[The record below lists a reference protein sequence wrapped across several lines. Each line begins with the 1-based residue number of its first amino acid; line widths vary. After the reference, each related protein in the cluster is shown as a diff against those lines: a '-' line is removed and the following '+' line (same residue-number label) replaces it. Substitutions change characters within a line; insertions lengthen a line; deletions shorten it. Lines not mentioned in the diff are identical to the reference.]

1 MRLSCQENLIPGD
14 NLVAKWEVVSAAGFD
29 AIELHG
35 HGDFAF
41 QQRLPELLD
50 AKDAGAVMPTVCV
63 IMDHF
68 IGDFDASRRR
78 DAIANM
84 KSLLSVIA
92 EIGGSGAIT
101 PAAYGLFSKSLPPF
115 RPPRSPEEDRAV
127 LVDALV
133 ELGEHAESVGVSV
146 FLEPLNRYEDYMIN
160 RVEQAIELCEHVGLG
175 SLKVMGD
182 FFHMNIEEK
191 DIAETIR
198 NAAGHLAHVHLS
210 DSNRLQPG
218 AGHIDFAPGFRA
230 LQEIGYDGDLAVECR
245 MDGDAAEE
253 LPRVARYLR
262 SSM

>member
-14 NLVAKWEVVSAAGFD
+14 NLVAKWEFASTAGFD

-41 QQRLPELLD
+41 QQRLPELSD

-68 IGDFDASRRR
+68 IGDFDGTRRR
-78 DAIANM
+78 DAIDNM

-92 EIGGSGAIT
+92 EIGGNGAIT

-115 RPPRSPEEDRAV
+115 QPPRSPEEDRAV
-127 LVDALV
+127 LLDALT
-133 ELGEHAESVGVSV
+133 ELGEHAESVGVSLFV
-146 FLEPLNRYEDYMIN
+146 EPLNRYEDYMIN
-160 RVEQAIELCEHVGLG
+160 RVEQAVELCDQVGLA
-175 SLKVMGD
+175 SLKVMAD

-191 DIAETIR
+191 DIAQTIR
-198 NAAGHLAHVHLS
+198 DSAPHLAHVHLS
-210 DSNRLQPG
+210 DSNRMQPG
-218 AGHIDFAPGFRA
+218 AGHLDFEPGLRA
-230 LQEIGYDGDLAVECR
+230 LRDIGYEGDLAVECR

-253 LPRVARYLR
+253 LPRVGRYLR
-262 SSM
+262 SLI

>member
-14 NLVAKWEVVSAAGFD
+14 NLVAKWEFVSAAGFD

-78 DAIANM
+78 DAIDNM

-127 LVDALV
+127 LVDALE

-253 LPRVARYLR
+253 LPRAARYLR
-262 SSM
+262 SLL

>member
-14 NLVAKWEVVSAAGFD
+14 NLVAKWQFISDAGFD

-35 HGDFAF
+35 HGDFLF
-41 QQRLPELLD
+41 QQRLPELLE
-50 AKDAGAVMPTVCV
+50 ARDAGAVMPTVCV

-68 IGDFDASRRR
+68 IGDFAATRRR
-78 DAIANM
+78 DAIDNM

-92 EIGGSGAIT
+92 EIGGNGAIT

-115 RPPRSPEEDRAV
+115 QPPRSPQEDRQV
-127 LVDALV
+127 LLDALT
-133 ELGEHAESVGVSV
+133 ELGEHAESMGVSV
-146 FLEPLNRYEDYMIN
+146 FVEPLNRYEDYMIN
-160 RVEQAIELCEHVGLG
+160 RVEQAVELCEQVGLV

-191 DIAETIR
+191 DIPQTIR
-198 NAAGHLAHVHLS
+198 DSARHLAHVHLS

-218 AGHIDFAPGFRA
+218 AGHLDFGPGFKA

-245 MDGDAAEE
+245 VDGDAAEE
-253 LPRVARYLR
+253 LPRVARYVR
-262 SSM
+262 SLI

>member
-14 NLVAKWEVVSAAGFD
+14 NLVAKWEFVSAAGFD

-41 QQRLPELLD
+41 QQRLPELFD

-78 DAIANM
+78 DAIDNM

-127 LVDALV
+127 LVDALI
-133 ELGEHAESVGVSV
+133 ELGEHAELVGVSV

-191 DIAETIR
+191 DIAETIH
-198 NAAGHLAHVHLS
+198 NAVGHLAHVHLS

-262 SSM
+262 SLL

>member
-14 NLVAKWEVVSAAGFD
+14 NLVAKWEFVSAAGFD

-35 HGDFAF
+35 HGDFGF

-78 DAIANM
+78 DAIDNM

-92 EIGGSGAIT
+92 EIGGRGAIT
-101 PAAYGLFSKSLPPF
+101 PAAYGLFSKSLPPY

-127 LVDALV
+127 LTDALA
-133 ELGEHAESVGVSV
+133 ELGEHAELVGVSV
-146 FLEPLNRYEDYMIN
+146 FVEPLNRYEDYMIN
-160 RVEQAIELCEHVGLG
+160 RVEQAVELCRHVGHA

-182 FFHMNIEEK
+182 FFHMNIEET
-191 DIAETIR
+191 DIAQTIR
-198 NAAGHLAHVHLS
+198 DAAEQLAHVHLS
-210 DSNRLQPG
+210 DSNRKQPG
-218 AGHIDFAPGFRA
+218 AGHLDFGPGLRA
-230 LQEIGYDGDLAVECR
+230 LQDVGYDGDLALECR
-245 MDGDAAEE
+245 MDGDPAEE
-253 LPRVARYLR
+253 LPRVARYVR
-262 SSM
+262 SLI

>member
-14 NLVAKWEVVSAAGFD
+14 NLVAKWEFVSAAGFD

-41 QQRLPELLD
+41 QRRLPELLE

-68 IGDFDASRRR
+68 IGDFDANRRR
-78 DAIANM
+78 DAIDNM

-115 RPPRSPEEDRAV
+115 QPPRSPEEDRAV
-127 LVDALV
+127 LLDALT
-133 ELGEHAESVGVSV
+133 ELGEHAESVGVSLFV
-146 FLEPLNRYEDYMIN
+146 EPLNRYEDYMIN
-160 RVEQAIELCEHVGLG
+160 RVEQAVELCDQAGRA

-182 FFHMNIEEK
+182 FFHMNIEER
-191 DIAETIR
+191 DIAQTIR
-198 NAAGHLAHVHLS
+198 DSAAHLAHVHLS
-210 DSNRLQPG
+210 DSNRMQPG
-218 AGHIDFAPGFRA
+218 AGHLDFRPGFHA
-230 LQEIGYDGDLAVECR
+230 LKEIGYDGDLAVECR

-262 SSM
+262 SLT

>member
-14 NLVAKWEVVSAAGFD
+14 NLVAKWEFVSAAGFD

-41 QQRLPELLD
+41 RQRLPELLN

-78 DAIANM
+78 DAIDNM

-127 LVDALV
+127 LVDALI
-133 ELGEHAESVGVSV
+133 ELGEHAELVGVSV

-160 RVEQAIELCEHVGLG
+160 RVEQAIELCEHVGVG

-198 NAAGHLAHVHLS
+198 NAVGHLAHVHLS

-262 SSM
+262 SLL